1 MIFLAEDGREM
12 LSVAPLSD
20 LHVRGWMFSYQ
31 GKKLKVWDPQ
41 SGSKYRDTGQC

>member
-1 MIFLAEDGREM
+1 MIFLSEERREM
-12 LSVAPLSD
+12 LNVAPLSD
-20 LHVRGWMFSYQ
+20 LCVLGWMFSYQ